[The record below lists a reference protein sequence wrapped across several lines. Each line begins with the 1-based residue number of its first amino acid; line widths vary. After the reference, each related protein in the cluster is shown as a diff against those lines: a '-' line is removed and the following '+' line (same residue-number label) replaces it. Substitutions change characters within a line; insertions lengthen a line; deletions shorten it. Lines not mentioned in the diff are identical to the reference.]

1 MPTMNRHA
9 APRLSRR
16 RMEAIQEALI
26 HRLAGEIE
34 EASDG
39 LAHRDYEAALAW
51 ITGKLHLAPD
61 RPHTSGHS
69 CARSVPASACAAADP
84 SR

>member
-1 MPTMNRHA
+1 MKTMNRRA

-34 EASDG
+34 DAGDG
-39 LAHRDYEAALAW
+39 LTHRDYDAALGW
-51 ITGKLHLAPD
+51 ISDRLHRTLA
-61 RPHTSGHS
+61 RPR
-69 CARSVPASACAAADP
+69 ANV
-84 SR
+84 

>member
-1 MPTMNRHA
+1 MQTMNRRA

-34 EASDG
+34 EAGEG
-39 LAHRDYEAALAW
+39 LTDRDYGAAL
-51 ITGKLHLAPD
+51 G
-61 RPHTSGHS
+61 
-69 CARSVPASACAAADP
+69 
-84 SR
+84 

>member
-34 EASDG
+34 ATDEG
-39 LAHRDYEAALAW
+39 LAHRDYDAALGW
-51 ITGKLHLAPD
+51 VSDRLA
-61 RPHTSGHS
+61 R
-69 CARSVPASACAAADP
+69 RSTHRTVRS
-84 SR
+84 